1 MLYKKGLLLFSRM
14 VEEED
19 KARLIEEVEQRI

>member
-1 MLYKKGLLLFSRM
+1 MLYKKGLLLMRM